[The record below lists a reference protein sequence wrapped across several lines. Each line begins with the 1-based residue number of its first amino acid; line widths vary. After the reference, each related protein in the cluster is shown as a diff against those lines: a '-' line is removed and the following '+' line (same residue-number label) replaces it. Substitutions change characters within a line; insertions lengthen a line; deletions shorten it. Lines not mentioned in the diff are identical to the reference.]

1 MRNYLHLLANITA
14 VFKNFKYFL
23 AEKKLLKQ
31 HSEVSVIKNKKLITK
46 VGLVTTA
53 EAFEEVKPLLKLQ
66 QELKIAKSNFKV
78 LVCTAKSASV
88 EDERAIFFAPS
99 EIKAGGNIDNK
110 AVQDFFKSNF
120 DVFISFS
127 KNENRLKKLVFKC
140 AISALKIDHKKES
153 PFADL
158 TVETEDVALYQQ
170 EILKYLKILKQIR

>member
-1 MRNYLHLLANITA
+1 M
-14 VFKNFKYFL
+14 
-23 AEKKLLKQ
+23 KQ

-153 PFADL
+153 PEANL
-158 TVETEDVALYQQ
+158 TIQTEDVNAYHQ